1 MQSKESLKTV
11 SLGTSKINYL
21 DPRITV
27 AWCKMHEVPIE
38 KIYTRVLLDKFNVRL
53 AYVTAL
59 PSAPATDVART
70 RSGPW
75 RRSPLST
82 SESEGRATERH
93 NGAPN
98 ECITA
103 AHTYKLLAR
112 LAFPQ
117 RVQARLQVDVKP
129 VPGCKGWLRHAIRG
143 CLHGRALVLS
153 ERGIDQLRT

>member
-53 AYVTAL
+53 GCVTAV
-59 PSAPATDVART
+59 PSASATDVART

-82 SESEGRATERH
+82 FERKKGHWGGDGSVDTELPRARLHQMSVSLRGTLTIARTISFSAARPGAIAGR
-93 NGAPN
+93 
-98 ECITA
+98 C
-103 AHTYKLLAR
+103 LAR
-112 LAFPQ
+112 P
-117 RVQARLQVDVKP
+117 RLQGLAP
-129 VPGCKGWLRHAIRG
+129 SC
-143 CLHGRALVLS
+143 
-153 ERGIDQLRT
+153 E

>member
-53 AYVTAL
+53 ACVTAV

-82 SESEGRATERH
+82 FERKDI
-93 NGAPN
+93 GASTAEPRN
-98 ECITA
+98 TSPDECITA
-103 AHTYKLLAR
+103 GHTYNCSH
-112 LAFPQ
+112 
-117 RVQARLQVDVKP
+117 D
-129 VPGCKGWLRHAIRG
+129 
-143 CLHGRALVLS
+143 
-153 ERGIDQLRT
+153 